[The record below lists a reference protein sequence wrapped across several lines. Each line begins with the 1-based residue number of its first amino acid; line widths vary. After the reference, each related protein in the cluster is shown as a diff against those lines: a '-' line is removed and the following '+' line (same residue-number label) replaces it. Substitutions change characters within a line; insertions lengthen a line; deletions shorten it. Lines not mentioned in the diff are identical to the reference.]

1 MRKTMII
8 LSSLLLIAALT
19 ACSSVA
25 GVLNKNDDNQSA
37 VQDSSPFKAN
47 YEGALPPQTQLVIG
61 TLKLENTDVA
71 VDAEQAAE
79 LLPLWKAYRSLSGSD
94 SASSL
99 ELEALVDQIQETM
112 TPEQVQAIA
121 EMQLTGADM
130 LALAQ
135 EQGIEMAQEGRGD
148 LSPEQIETMRAQRSA
163 GATGR
168 GGGAPGM
175 GGRPGGSGGMPGVG
189 HPGGG
194 QAPSADQI
202 ATLRAQRGGSGGVG
216 VNPMLFDALI
226 KLLESK
232 AKS

>member
-37 VQDSSPFKAN
+37 AQDSSPFKAN
-47 YEGALPPQTQLVIG
+47 YEGALPAQTQLLIG
-61 TLKLENTDVA
+61 TFKLENTDIA
-71 VDAEQAAE
+71 VDAEQATE

-112 TPEQVQAIA
+112 TPEQVQATA
-121 EMQLTGADM
+121 EMHLTGADM

-135 EQGIEMAQEGRGD
+135 ERGIEMAQGRWGD
-148 LSPEQIETMRAQRSA
+148 LSPEQRETMQAQRQA
-163 GATGR
+163 GGS
-168 GGGAPGM
+168 GVPGM
-175 GGRPGGSGGMPGVG
+175 GRPGGAGGVPGIR
-189 HPGGG
+189 PGAGG
-194 QAPSADQI
+194 QAPSQEQI
-202 ATLRAQRGGSGGVG
+202 ATLRAQRGGSDAVG

>member
-8 LSSLLLIAALT
+8 LSSLLLIASLT

-37 VQDSSPFKAN
+37 AQDSSPLKAN
-47 YEGALPPQTQLVIG
+47 YEGALPAQTQLVIG

-79 LLPLWKAYRSLSGSD
+79 LLPLWRAYRSLSGSD

-99 ELEALVDQIQETM
+99 ELEALVDQIEESMTQEQIQT
-112 TPEQVQAIA
+112 IA
-121 EMQLTGADM
+121 EMKLTREDM
-130 LALAQ
+130 VAVAQ
-135 EQGIEMAQEGRGD
+135 EQGIEMAQGGWGD
-148 LSPEQIETMRAQRSA
+148 LSPEQRETMQAQRQA
-163 GATGR
+163 
-168 GGGAPGM
+168 GGGGVPGM
-175 GGRPGGSGGMPGVG
+175 GRPGGAGGVPGIR
-189 HPGGG
+189 PSAGG

-202 ATLRAQRGGSGGVG
+202 ATLQAQRGGSGAVG